1 MKYIQILIF
10 MIYTLSA
17 NAQGYKSDSANCC
30 LFTFTPTHEKVEK
43 VNKQKEYKKTIYW
56 KRHKRFKIYA
66 ISALGLGVCS
76 TFVGEVMMI
85 GYYFNTDKKDA
96 ANFWGA
102 VGLTGLGLTASSIPL
117 FIISHTNKRK
127 AKKSVEFSLNTSNIH
142 LTLPNGMKQ
151 TQPAVGICMN
161 F

>member
-1 MKYIQILIF
+1 
-10 MIYTLSA
+10 
-17 NAQGYKSDSANCC
+17 
-30 LFTFTPTHEKVEK
+30 
-43 VNKQKEYKKTIYW
+43 
-56 KRHKRFKIYA
+56 
-66 ISALGLGVCS
+66 
-76 TFVGEVMMI
+76 MMI
-85 GYYFNTDKKDA
+85 GYYFNTGKKDA

-142 LTLPNGMKQ
+142 LALPNDMKQ